1 MTYAI
6 NENAYEKEENFMPRP
21 RKCRRVCSMPRY
33 NEFTPTQ
40 AGGVRKEVVLIRLI
54 DKENFSQEECSA
66 YMNVA
71 RTTVQLIYAEARKK
85 IAEAIVDGSTLVIRG
100 GDFHLCEEE
109 SSVCC
114 RGQRMHRCYRQ
125 EKRKKEESG
134 MKIAI
139 PLDENKK
146 DVCVSF
152 ARAPYFMVCDG
163 NEGAVEIIENPAAE
177 AEGGA
182 GLKAAQFVLD
192 SGADTVITV
201 RCLENAG
208 NVFKAA
214 EIKVYKSQVE
224 DARENVKLLKEEKL
238 SELTKFHAGFHGI
251 Q

>member
-1 MTYAI
+1 
-6 NENAYEKEENFMPRP
+6 
-21 RKCRRVCSMPRY
+21 
-33 NEFTPTQ
+33 
-40 AGGVRKEVVLIRLI
+40 
-54 DKENFSQEECSA
+54 
-66 YMNVA
+66 
-71 RTTVQLIYAEARKK
+71 
-85 IAEAIVDGSTLVIRG
+85 
-100 GDFHLCEEE
+100 
-109 SSVCC
+109 
-114 RGQRMHRCYRQ
+114 MHRCYRQ

-201 RCLENAG
+201 RCGENAG

-214 EIKVYKSQVE
+214 EVKVYKSQVE